1 MVDVEQSGDVV
12 LVAEMEIEE
21 RERAREQGES
31 QNITFFSKLVF
42 VRLLRWGVEWM
53 RLWRGSQV
61 DDAWKN
67 SGRGRRSSSRP
78 SSGPHK
84 RLKE

>member
-31 QNITFFSKLVF
+31 QNITFFSKLLL
-42 VRLLRWGVEWM
+42 VRLL
-53 RLWRGSQV
+53 
-61 DDAWKN
+61 
-67 SGRGRRSSSRP
+67 
-78 SSGPHK
+78 
-84 RLKE
+84 